1 MSSKILIVDDHEIVR
16 TGLCRLIEGHSTWK
30 VCGQAGNGKEAVE
43 KTLALTPDLVLM
55 DISMPTMN
63 GIEATRHIRR
73 LSPATKIV
81 ILSLHDDKTV
91 VAQAQEAGAD
101 AYVVK
106 SSPSDILLKTL
117 SAILAEVRLPA
128 HDSLRTPSAG
138 KPAD

>member
-1 MSSKILIVDDHEIVR
+1 
-16 TGLCRLIEGHSTWK
+16 
-30 VCGQAGNGKEAVE
+30 
-43 KTLALTPDLVLM
+43 M

-91 VAQAQEAGAD
+91 AAQAQEAD

-106 SSPSDILLKTL
+106 SSP
-117 SAILAEVRLPA
+117 
-128 HDSLRTPSAG
+128 
-138 KPAD
+138 